1 MRIGLV
7 WPSTNRL
14 VDITVRYERY
24 VRGFEALGHQVVT
37 VCPEPAAVG
46 YRFPVHTIPDLDAL
60 RDLELWRGLGLDAT
74 VIIAWLGMPE
84 TVAAINSACPRV
96 ISVSDG
102 DGVVGFLRVY
112 PLTTLRRMV
121 ALQTRWGM
129 KARAAKY
136 WVQLGLGASRATEQ
150 TTIESADEADL
161 VTVTSP
167 GARAN
172 LAAVFAYHR
181 RPDLTGKVVVIPY
194 PVDDEFLLGDVPTA
208 ADRADRVVAI
218 GRWDDP
224 QKDAPLLAAGIEQAA
239 ALRPETE
246 FVLIG
251 RNGSE
256 TFARLR
262 ERVARVKYL
271 GVQPPS
277 VVAQVLRESRVLVLS
292 SRWESGP
299 IVASEAL
306 CAGCSLVGPSWVPT
320 IPWYCGEGPYGSVF
334 ARRSAS
340 ALADALAV
348 ELAEWD
354 AGRRNPR
361 ATAAY
366 FRPWFNPAAVCR
378 DLLTGGG
385 REPDNRAVGAG
396 GHAG

>member
-7 WPSTNRL
+7 WPLTNRL

-46 YRFPVHTIPDLDAL
+46 YRFPVCTTPDLDTL
-60 RDLELWRGLGLDAT
+60 RDLELWRGLGLDAA
-74 VIIAWLGMPE
+74 VIIAWLGMPV
-84 TVAAINSACPRV
+84 TVAAIKSACPHV
-96 ISVSDG
+96 VSVSDS
-102 DGVVGFLRVY
+102 DGIVGYRAY
-112 PLTTLRRMV
+112 PLTILHRMV
-121 ALQTRWGM
+121 ASQARWGM
-129 KARAAKY
+129 KARATNY
-136 WVQLGLGASRATEQ
+136 WVKLVLGEYRADKQ
-150 TTIESADEADL
+150 PLIESADEADL

-172 LAAVFAYHR
+172 LAAMFAYNR
-181 RPDLTGKVVVIPY
+181 RLDLTGKVLVIPY
-194 PVDDEFLLGDVPTA
+194 PVDDEFLLGDVSSA

-251 RNGSE
+251 RNGGE
-256 TFARLR
+256 IFARLC

-277 VVAQVLRESRVLVLS
+277 VIAKFLRESRALVLS

-320 IPWYCGEGPYGSVF
+320 IPWYCGDGRYGSLF

-340 ALADALAV
+340 ALADALAA

-354 AGRRNPR
+354 AGHRNPQ

-366 FRPWFNPAAVCR
+366 FRPWFTPAAVCR
-378 DLLTGGG
+378 SLLTGRG
-385 REPDNRAVGAG
+385 REPDNHAV
-396 GHAG
+396 